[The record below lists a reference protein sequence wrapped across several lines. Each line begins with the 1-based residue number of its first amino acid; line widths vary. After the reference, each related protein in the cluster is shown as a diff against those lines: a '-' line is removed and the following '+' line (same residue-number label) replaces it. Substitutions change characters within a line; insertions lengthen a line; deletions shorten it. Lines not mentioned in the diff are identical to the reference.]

1 MLSKIDNKQGSII
14 IENAVM
20 GRIVVQASKK
30 FKGRL
35 WLVNPKGKIIRP
47 RNTGNEDLKNIEI
60 NDSEDDGIDIKAYIV
75 VSFGT
80 SISAIS
86 KEFINEIR
94 NQNAKIT
101 GLPINQITI
110 VLTGVKSK
118 RISKREIEIVG

>member
-20 GRIVVQASKK
+20 GRVVVQASKK

-35 WLVNPKGKIIRP
+35 WLANQKGKITRP
-47 RNTGNEDLKNIEI
+47 RNTGYEDLRNIEI
-60 NDSEDDGIDIKAYIV
+60 ADSADGIDIKVYTVI
-75 VSFGT
+75 SFGT

-86 KEFINEIR
+86 KDFINEIR
-94 NQNAKIT
+94 DQNAKIT

-110 VLTGVKSK
+110 VLTGVRSK